1 MIDGIKIIKKAN
13 YSVFYFESFSDEM
26 KSIIRT
32 QLQGIY
38 HGFAEIDLSPE
49 FYSYKNTLS
58 SFLDR
63 YEGKADDTKKGM
75 IGELLLHVIFNHLDF
90 GIKSL
95 SILKNKEERSIKKG
109 FDVIYC
115 EIDNKKLWYTEIKSG
130 KSEDGSVNSSTY
142 NKELLNRAKVG
153 ISTMFS
159 ESRNSRWES
168 ALIDV
173 SLTIK
178 ESNGLIDLKKLLA
191 NDSPSI
197 GGDDKKNVILV
208 SVLYHDLA
216 DRIEEAT
223 IDKFCSDTI
232 AEDIFLSVMGVS
244 IQKST
249 YEKVA
254 QFLRD
259 EITA

>member
-1 MIDGIKIIKKAN
+1 MIKGIRILKKTN
-13 YSVFYFESFSDEM
+13 YYVFYFESFSDEM
-26 KSIIRT
+26 KNIIRA

-38 HGFAEIDLSPE
+38 HGFAEIDITPE
-49 FYSYKNTLS
+49 FYSYENTLS

-63 YEGKADDTKKGM
+63 YEDKTEETKKGM
-75 IGELLLHVIFNHLDF
+75 IGELLLHVLLNHLDF

-115 EIDNKKLWYTEIKSG
+115 EIDKKKLWYTEIKSG
-130 KSEDGSVNSSTY
+130 KSDDGSKNSSIY
-142 NKELLNRAKVG
+142 NIELLNRAKSG
-153 ISTMFS
+153 IITMFS
-159 ESRNSRWES
+159 QKQNSRWES

-178 ESNGLIDLKKLLA
+178 QTEGLVDLKKLLA
-191 NDSPSI
+191 NDSPSVI
-197 GGDDKKNVILV
+197 SDGKKNVILV
-208 SVLYHDLA
+208 SVLYHDLS
-216 DRIEEAT
+216 DEINVDSIKEFCDET
-223 IDKFCSDTI
+223 IKDDV
-232 AEDIFLSVMGVS
+232 FLSLIGIS

-249 YEKVA
+249 YQKVA

-259 EITA
+259 EIKK

>member
-1 MIDGIKIIKKAN
+1 MIKGVRIIKNTN
-13 YSVFYFESFSDEM
+13 YCVFYFESFSNEM
-26 KSIIRT
+26 KSIIRE

-38 HGFAEIDLSPE
+38 HGFSEIDITPE
-49 FYSYKNTLS
+49 FYSYKNTLI

-63 YEGKADDTKKGM
+63 YEDKTEETKKGM
-75 IGELLLHVIFNHLDF
+75 IGELLLHVIINHLDF

-115 EIDNKKLWYTEIKSG
+115 DIDKKKLWYTEIKSG
-130 KSEDGSVNSSTY
+130 KSEDTSKNSSTY
-142 NKELLNRAKVG
+142 NKELLNRAKTG
-153 ISTMFS
+153 INTMFS
-159 ESRNSRWES
+159 QKQNSRWES

-178 ESNGLIDLKKLLA
+178 ESEGVIDLKKLLA

-197 GGDDKKNVILV
+197 GCDDKKNVILV

-216 DRIEEAT
+216 DEIVEASVNQ
-223 IDKFCSDTI
+223 FCNDTI
-232 AEDIFLSVMGVS
+232 IEDIFLSVMAIS
-244 IQKST
+244 IQKNT
-249 YEKVA
+249 YEKIA
-254 QFLRD
+254 C
-259 EITA
+259 TSSN